1 MSGAGGEADI
11 AVFVYESKTNQ
22 RVSAEPTHV
31 HIGAVECG
39 GMLGFICKVR
49 NSSLTLEVRDSS
61 MGFIQPLALQ
71 LQWLAYVT

>member
-61 MGFIQPLALQ
+61 MGFIQP
-71 LQWLAYVT
+71 